1 MTDPHTPVAEPK
13 SLDEA
18 LLMLQADPPVLTK
31 SKKGQVGN
39 QITRYADLP
48 QVNAQVL
55 SRLNALGVIWKCKP
69 MMVSYEGAPPQ
80 FVLRYKLTH
89 VPTGEYE
96 EGDYPLKLAE
106 NPQQMGSAITY
117 SRRYA
122 LLAIT
127 GIAAEDEDNDGDT
140 PGGRAPAQRRPAQKR
155 TAMTPAAEPTAGA
168 QSPAVPLPSEETSR
182 APGQKD
188 RRALEREAFALFREM
203 GVGGK
208 EDKEARLL
216 LVQNMLGRE
225 VTTFNDLNDVEV
237 RGSIDAMRKALKTDN
252 AMSAA
257 VEIYQRTTGAGGPAA
272 DVDPELIAAIK
283 AGQWKKVQFYADDP
297 GGYGP
302 NIDAAK
308 GALAGANVR
317 ERPEPSGHQ
326 PGQRSRNAAEAIGN
340 GGDEGAETAP
350 WEGELPV

>member
-39 QITRYADLP
+39 QLTKYADLP

-80 FVLRYKLTH
+80 FVLRYRLTH

-155 TAMTPAAEPTAGA
+155 TAMTPSAEPTAA
-168 QSPAVPLPSEETSR
+168 DQSPPVPLPGDGPAEPHRGRGGLITESMTR
-182 APGQKD
+182 KLAITMKQAIGDNPAD
-188 RRALEREAFALFREM
+188 RKQYIVDM
-203 GVGGK
+203 I
-208 EDKEARLL
+208 
-216 LVQNMLGRE
+216 GRE
-225 VTTFNDLNDVEV
+225 VATSKDLTFDEG
-237 RGSIDAMRKALKTDN
+237 RGLIDAFEKANRDPDT
-252 AMSAA
+252 AA
-257 VEIYQRTTGAGGPAA
+257 ATVIDIYRRVHQAGGPAHN
-272 DVDPELIAAIK
+272 DPLAEDDTPEGKARIA
-283 AGQWKKVQFYADDP
+283 
-297 GGYGP
+297 GP
-302 NIDAAK
+302 
-308 GALAGANVR
+308 LANPDQR
-317 ERPEPSGHQ
+317 Q

-340 GGDEGAETAP
+340 GGDEGVEDAP
-350 WEGELPV
+350 WEGVLPV